1 MNEINTTTLIQQTEK
16 RLKAILGD
24 KFYEEI
30 KEFFRQFILASNVDK
45 LLITR
50 RAYILYKIFYKI
62 ISTLSS

>member
-30 KEFFRQFILASNVDK
+30 KEFLDNLF
-45 LLITR
+45 
-50 RAYILYKIFYKI
+50 
-62 ISTLSS
+62 